1 MKVKTKK
8 SFIDK
13 HTGKVHKAGEV
24 FTVTKERFDEIQ
36 KVGDLVEVVVE
47 EKKPT
52 EKAKPAKKKAE

>member
-36 KVGDLVEVVVE
+36 KVADLVEVVVE
-47 EKKPT
+47 K
-52 EKAKPAKKKAE
+52 KAKAEKKAE

>member
-13 HTGKVHKAGEV
+13 HTGKVHKVGEV

-36 KVGDLVEVVVE
+36 KVADLVEVVVE
-47 EKKPT
+47 KKT
-52 EKAKPAKKKAE
+52 KAEKKAE